1 MSKKEQLKEA
11 LELTGLK
18 LSKVQGNL
26 SKLEKEI
33 RQAEEAI
40 EKAQVVVKVDPS
52 LSSTMKRRVESSTA
66 TILDA
71 RRKEAV
77 LLEREGELS
86 RQKQL
91 LEKKFYEQAQK
102 TLDYRKAQKNKE
114 KEKEVVVKIVASSHK
129 SYGELMRSLRLLR
142 DGKNSSGPTVKAD
155 LSKEK
160 VQEELECV
168 QGLIEKSNE
177 WFKKNGRDNPGFKSK
192 LADAEYLFKCKKDL
206 VSVINS

>member
-11 LELTGLK
+11 LEIVNLELG
-18 LSKVQGNL
+18 KVQGNL

-40 EKAQVVVKVDPS
+40 EKAQNVVKVDPS
-52 LSSTMKRRVESSTA
+52 LSSTMKRRIKSSTA
-66 TILDA
+66 ALLDA
-71 RRKEAV
+71 RRKEKV
-77 LLEREGELS
+77 LLEQEGELS
-86 RQKQL
+86 QQKQL
-91 LEKKFYEQAQK
+91 IEKAFYEQVQK
-102 TLDYRKAQKNKE
+102 TLDYKKAQKE
-114 KEKEVVVKIVASSHK
+114 KKVVVEIVASSHK
-129 SYGELMRSLRLLR
+129 SYDELMRSLRLLR
-142 DGKNSSGPTVKAD
+142 DGNNSSDPTVKAD
-155 LSKEK
+155 LSKEEA
-160 VQEELECV
+160 QEELECV